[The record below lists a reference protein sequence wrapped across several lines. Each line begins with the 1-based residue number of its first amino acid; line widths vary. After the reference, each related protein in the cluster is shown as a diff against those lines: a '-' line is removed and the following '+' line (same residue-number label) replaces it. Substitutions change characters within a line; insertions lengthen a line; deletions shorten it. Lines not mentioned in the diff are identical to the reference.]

1 MTARNFRRLLKA
13 GIRMIDQINVGVT
26 KGLIEIIVERA
37 GHVHRATFKNRS
49 ARRASRHASP
59 PDQHKSIRFPWAGSW
74 GDTICGSKAALKT
87 GRYLIIVDSKAG
99 ASTSNVARELT
110 GPVLIC
116 GLRRRKPQ
124 NCGVARLHFHS
135 CSVGA
140 A

>member
-49 ARRASRHASP
+49 AHRASRHAGSP
-59 PDQHKSIRFPWAGSW
+59 PGHRFPWAGSCE
-74 GDTICGSKAALKT
+74 DTICGSKAALKT

-99 ASTSNVARELT
+99 ARTSNVARELT

-135 CSVGA
+135 CSVA
-140 A
+140 AA

>member
-1 MTARNFRRLLKA
+1 LWCRLGSMTAKRR
-13 GIRMIDQINVGVT
+13 GRGT
-26 KGLIEIIVERA
+26 S
-37 GHVHRATFKNRS
+37 ATCKNRS
-49 ARRASRHASP
+49 AIVHHDMLVPRPVNTNPFGFLVQVR
-59 PDQHKSIRFPWAGSW
+59 
-74 GDTICGSKAALKT
+74 GDTICGSKAALEP

-124 NCGVARLHFHS
+124 NCGVARLHYHS
-135 CSVGA
+135 CGVGA